1 MAVCEGDDMSMNSMT
16 LRWRTAAVSAL
27 VVVAML
33 ALLGGCGKKAEQ
45 AETKTEEAPAAMSSP
60 MAGTYSVD
68 LTGADAAMTQKLTLT
83 LNADNTA
90 LMSMAMAGQPAM
102 GVENGTWAMGAGA
115 NMVDVSFP
123 KQVGDSTVTFVF
135 SFAAS
140 GDSLTVT
147 NLAAPPGLSETSMF
161 PRGAVLMKERSAAE

>member
-1 MAVCEGDDMSMNSMT
+1 MSMNSMT
-16 LRWRTAAVSAL
+16 LRRRTAAVSVL

-68 LTGADAAMTQKLTLT
+68 LATADAAVTQKLTVT

-90 LMSMAMAGQPAM
+90 MMSMAMAGQPAM
-102 GVENGTWAMGAGA
+102 GVESGTWAMGAGA
-115 NMVDVSFP
+115 NMVDVSFS
-123 KQVGDSTVTFVF
+123 KQVGDSTLTFVF

-140 GDSLTVT
+140 GDSLTAT
-147 NLAAPPGLSETSMF
+147 NFTAPPGVSETGMF
-161 PRGAVLMKERSAAE
+161 PRGAVLLKEHSAAE